1 MVKQYEIK
9 TDGTLVFEYDGKS
22 TRSEEVSEEAI
33 TNAII
38 NVSRQ
43 GEKTIYFTQ
52 GHGEPDTDD
61 SGETGYSEAKAG
73 LEKLSFKVKKL
84 VLVPGSCRSRGRGGR
99 DRGRT
104 AKTLIRK
111 GDFPAGKLSRKGAG
125 TSAAAAQPF

>member
-9 TDGTLVFEYDGKS
+9 ADGTLVFEYDGKS

-43 GEKTIYFTQ
+43 GEKTVYFIR
-52 GHGEPDTDD
+52 GHGEPDSGD

-73 LEKLSFKVKKL
+73 LEKLSFKVKEL
-84 VLVPGSCRSRGRGGR
+84 VLFQEAAVP
-99 DRGRT
+99 RT
-104 AKTLIRK
+104 RR
-111 GDFPAGKLSRKGAG
+111 P
-125 TSAAAAQPF
+125 